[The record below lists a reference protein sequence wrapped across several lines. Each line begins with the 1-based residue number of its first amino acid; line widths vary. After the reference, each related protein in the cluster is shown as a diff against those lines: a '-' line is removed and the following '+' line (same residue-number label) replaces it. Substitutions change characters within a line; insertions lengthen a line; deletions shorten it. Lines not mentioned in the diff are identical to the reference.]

1 MDSNAKESA
10 LELAQELDGGRRELM
25 QDEDD
30 IKGFK
35 VEFDNLPAQWPTYL
49 HSPEFWE
56 ALGRAV
62 ATFGFLEEMLAQAI
76 FSFTATRQ
84 YPEMEIEAVF
94 EKWQETLEHTLSNP
108 LGKLIDRYG
117 KAVREHPKAPI
128 TRDKLDELIDRL
140 REVSTLRNVL
150 CHASWNRRPNEQ
162 GRSLPW
168 FVHKRKG
175 MFDTPIDLA
184 WLVQIQRSTAEL
196 ALAVRN
202 TVTLMGYRFPGSKGP
217 GREIW

>member
-1 MDSNAKESA
+1 MRLNSFFEGTGIHNMDSNAKELA

-76 FSFTATRQ
+76 FSFTATRN

-108 LGKLIDRYG
+108 TGQAHRQVWKGSARTSES
-117 KAVREHPKAPI
+117 ANHPRQ
-128 TRDKLDELIDRL
+128 TRR
-140 REVSTLRNVL
+140 T
-150 CHASWNRRPNEQ
+150 H
-162 GRSLPW
+162 
-168 FVHKRKG
+168 
-175 MFDTPIDLA
+175 
-184 WLVQIQRSTAEL
+184 
-196 ALAVRN
+196 
-202 TVTLMGYRFPGSKGP
+202 
-217 GREIW
+217 